1 MILKNPRNL
10 LWLLPLLLLLTSP
23 FWHPLLGAFLTP
35 RGGYN
40 SKLSHPQEESA
51 SENFVMEKVT
61 MTLASQGVEEWQI
74 TAKRAFTGEV
84 DQQIDMQGVNAK
96 YVGAKREPIDI
107 ESREGSY
114 RMDTRYLVLRD
125 DVRITKPTVE
135 QVLLS
140 ERLEYDDAKKTLISP
155 GKVYIQAPNMKI
167 DAGHMNY
174 DFNSGDFDF
183 TDRVRVTL

>member
-1 MILKNPRNL
+1 MMLKNPRNL
-10 LWLLPLLLLLTSP
+10 LWLLPLVLFLTSP
-23 FWHPLLGAFLTP
+23 VWHPLLGAFLTP

-40 SKLSHPQEESA
+40 AKLSTPQEES
-51 SENFVMEKVT
+51 STENFVMDEVT
-61 MTLASQGVEEWQI
+61 MTLASQGMEEWRI
-74 TAKRAFTGEV
+74 TAKRAFTGEL
-84 DQQIDMQGVNAK
+84 DQQIDMEGVSAK

-107 ESREGSY
+107 ESRVGSY
-114 RMDTRYLVLRD
+114 RMDTRFLVLRD
-125 DVRITKPTVE
+125 DVRITKPSVD

-183 TDRVRVTL
+183 TDRVKVTL